1 MHQHFHSLGRR
12 IVRAYLLFS
21 LGTCILFSIAAAIV
35 VEGIESRLVDER
47 LKDIA
52 AWASPRHA
60 GRLPVE
66 MPAGVS
72 FHHGPSIPQS
82 LRNLPAGVHDVT
94 VDGIGLHVFAGRDA
108 SGPFVVVDHA
118 SDYEEVELAVYSLLL
133 VGLVVFIAM
142 SLLLGRFVG
151 QRVVGPIAE
160 LSAAVAERRGELP
173 LQDNQDELGVLA
185 RAFAGHTAELQVFLE
200 RERSFTGDVS
210 HELRTPLTVIAGA
223 AEILVEATHG
233 QAQLH
238 APAER
243 IVRAAKDAAD
253 SVGILLLLARSPDLI
268 ESEPISM
275 AQLAREE
282 VARYQG
288 LLGDKPLVLTFG
300 GGDDFVVHA
309 PLRLLSAA
317 LGNLIRN
324 ACLYT
329 DEGRITV
336 FLEASTIV
344 VSDTGHGLPA
354 AVLSI
359 LNDPAA
365 SARTRGSEGTGL
377 GLALVKRICRF
388 MHAEFLVSSVAG
400 GGTCCYIR
408 FAGDLT
414 KN

>member
-21 LGTCILFSIAAAIV
+21 LGTCILFAIAAVIV

-47 LKDIA
+47 LKEIA

-60 GRLPVE
+60 GKLPVE

-72 FHHGPSIPQS
+72 FHHDQSIPQS
-82 LRNLPAGVHDVT
+82 LRNLHAGVHDMT
-94 VDGIGLHVFAGRDA
+94 VDGIGLHVFAGHDA
-108 SGPFVVVDHA
+108 TGPFVVVDHA
-118 SDYEEVELAVYSLLL
+118 SDYEDVELAVYSLLL
-133 VGLVVFIAM
+133 VGLFVFIAM

-151 QRVVGPIAE
+151 QRVVAPIAE
-160 LSAAVAERRGELP
+160 LSVAVAERRGELP
-173 LQDNQDELGVLA
+173 LQDNKDELGVLA
-185 RAFAGHTAELQVFLE
+185 RAFASRTAELQVVLE

-223 AEILVEATHG
+223 GEILVEATRG
-233 QAQLH
+233 QPHLH

-243 IVRAAKDAAD
+243 IVRATKDAAD
-253 SVGILLLLARSPDLI
+253 SVGILLLLARAPDLI
-268 ESEPISM
+268 ESEPLSM
-275 AQLAREE
+275 AQLARDE
-282 VARYQG
+282 VARYQS
-288 LLGDKPLVLTFG
+288 LLGAKPIVLRFSG
-300 GGDDFVVHA
+300 GEDFIVHA

-317 LGNLIRN
+317 IGNLIRN

-329 DEGRITV
+329 EQGQVTV
-336 FLEASTIV
+336 SLDARTISV
-344 VSDTGHGLPA
+344 ADTGRGLPA
-354 AVLSI
+354 DVLSM

-365 SARTRGSEGTGL
+365 SARMRGSEGTGL

-388 MHAEFLVSSVAG
+388 MHAEFLVGSIAG
-400 GGTCCYIR
+400 EGTCCSIR